1 MVALLASADG
11 YRFDPETD
19 KADDLYS
26 RAYSLGML
34 TRAERQDGHVMT
46 RGETVR
52 MLLQGAGFGPV
63 ARLQGIFT
71 CAYADRDQIPA
82 ELLSWAALA
91 QGLGM
96 VSPEG
101 SFAADRAAT
110 RAEAAVMLY
119 NLMSR

>member
-1 MVALLASADG
+1 MDNRRRQQS
-11 YRFDPETD
+11 
-19 KADDLYS
+19 DDLYS